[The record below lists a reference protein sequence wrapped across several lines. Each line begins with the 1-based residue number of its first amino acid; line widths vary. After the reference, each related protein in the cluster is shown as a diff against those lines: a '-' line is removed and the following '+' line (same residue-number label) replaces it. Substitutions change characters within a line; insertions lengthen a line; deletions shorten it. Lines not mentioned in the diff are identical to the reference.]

1 MTKPN
6 QPRIDKINARMEEMH
21 NTLSRCDWDDVVGYV
36 LISYGYDDEM
46 DQLRAE
52 LAGLESKEV
61 TDGSLD
67 HLIYD
72 ERSPRP

>member
-1 MTKPN
+1 MENPN
-6 QPRIDKINARMEEMH
+6 QKRIDEINARMEEMH
-21 NTLSRCDWDDVVGYV
+21 DTLSGCDWCCG
-36 LISYGYDDEM
+36 GGDDEM
-46 DQLRAE
+46 DELRAE
-52 LAGLESKEV
+52 LKQLESKEV

>member
-1 MTKPN
+1 MTNPN

-21 NTLSRCDWDDVVGYV
+21 NTLSGCDWDDVIPAGD
-36 LISYGYDDEM
+36 YDDEM